1 MMKITVLFDGA
12 GSRARAGGRRDG
24 RHGMQWRGRR
34 QSTNVEDRRG
44 VRRGGVALGG
54 GIGTIV
60 IVLLGLL
67 LGGQFGDIFGDSGVL
82 PTATTVASGTT
93 LNDEASQFIK
103 VVLADTED
111 FWISE
116 FETMGKTYKP
126 PVLVLFTD
134 YVDTGSGTASSA
146 TGPFDSPADKQIYID
161 LSFYDE
167 LKTRFGAA
175 GDFAEAYVI
184 AHEVGHAVQD
194 QLGILAQVNA
204 ANTNEMSVR
213 CELQAD
219 FFAGL
224 WAHYENSVG
233 FLEQGDVEEALN
245 AANAIGDDRI
255 QKQSQGQVVPDSFTH
270 GTSAQRV
277 KWFKLGYDSGDI
289 AEGDTYSMPYDQL

>member
-1 MMKITVLFDGA
+1 
-12 GSRARAGGRRDG
+12 
-24 RHGMQWRGRR
+24 MQWKGRR
-34 QSTNVEDRRG
+34 QSGNVEDRRG
-44 VRRGGVALGG
+44 AGRGGVALGG

-67 LGGQFGDIFGDSGVL
+67 LGGQFGDIFGGGTSIL
-82 PTATTVASGTT
+82 PTATTTVGGTVA
-93 LNDEASQFIK
+93 NDEAGQFVK

-111 FWISE
+111 FWTQE
-116 FETMGKTYKP
+116 FKDMGHTYTP
-126 PVLVLFTD
+126 PVLVLFSGYTS
-134 YVDTGSGTASSA
+134 TGSGTASSA
-146 TGPFDSPADKQIYID
+146 TGPFYSPADKKIYID
-161 LSFYDE
+161 LTFYDE

-204 ANTNEMSVR
+204 SDSNEMSVR

-219 FFAGL
+219 FLAGL

-233 FLEQGDVEEALN
+233 FLESGDIEEALN

-255 QKQSQGQVVPDSFTH
+255 QKQTQGQVVPDSFTH

-277 KWFKLGYDSGDI
+277 KWFKLGFDSGDI
-289 AEGDTYSMPYDQL
+289 NKGDTYSMPYSQL

>member
-1 MMKITVLFDGA
+1 
-12 GSRARAGGRRDG
+12 
-24 RHGMQWRGRR
+24 MQWKGRR

-44 VRRGGVALGG
+44 SGRGGVALGG

-67 LGGQFGDIFGDSGVL
+67 LGGQFGDIFGSGSNVL
-82 PTATTVASGTT
+82 PTATTAAGGTVAT
-93 LNDEASQFIK
+93 DEPSQFVR

-111 FWISE
+111 FWTQE
-116 FETMGKTYKP
+116 FKDMGRTYTA
-126 PVLVLFTD
+126 PVLVLFTG
-134 YVDTGSGTASSA
+134 YTSTGSGTASSA
-146 TGPFDSPADKQIYID
+146 TGPFYSPNDKKIYID

-204 ANTNEMSVR
+204 SDSNEMSVR

-219 FFAGL
+219 FLAGL

-233 FLEQGDVEEALN
+233 FLESGDIEEALN

-277 KWFKLGYDSGDI
+277 KWFKLGFDSGDI
-289 AEGDTYSMPYDQL
+289 NKGDTYAMPYSQL